1 MSTPFQGHYLNNKS
15 LCSERNCFISI
26 KCDSLYFLFFP
37 KFLSKMLTCP
47 VAIGSFSSRE
57 VVVVVVAPTAK
68 KTGMFVVSIR
78 VLRKMS

>member
-1 MSTPFQGHYLNNKS
+1 
-15 LCSERNCFISI
+15 
-26 KCDSLYFLFFP
+26 
-37 KFLSKMLTCP
+37 MLTCP

-78 VLRKMS
+78 VLRKMFLAVEVLLRVAHGNRK